1 MSNVITIQGAPAAGP
16 GTLHVLQAGPESAK
30 RVLVL
35 IAGRGESAG
44 GLRLVARDL
53 VDRVPN
59 LQVWAIARRQHNLAD
74 LKGFRA
80 GGDEAVRYYLD
91 TGYVEQDAASA
102 PYAAQ
107 WGLDLE
113 LRDVREVVLAARA
126 GGRRE
131 VVLGGHS
138 LGATAVLDYAAW
150 DFDGV
155 PGYTDLHGMMLL
167 DGGVRDALSGAG
179 IEFSIT
185 ADGVHQWL
193 TEIENGVLFDN
204 ATSLYNNFGD
214 KPEAAALWYQ
224 LVAQQAL
231 AAPHRASVIAH
242 RLPDA
247 IRPDRELTNAGL
259 LGWLVD
265 EHAALP
271 GYAVN
276 SGHLDNGDWV
286 DEGRTPL
293 HRVAT
298 AMAASDVTAWEW
310 YSPHRLA
317 LDYHGTAAYTD
328 DDVTRTLG
336 LPLRHVHAINVPL
349 YAFQSNLTNGTVCTA
364 AEDLVSDTKIPS
376 ISTHTDEAMTHLD
389 ILFAAP
395 EHNSF
400 VRTAVEFLTKLD

>member
-1 MSNVITIQGAPAAGP
+1 MSNVITIAGAPAAGP
-16 GTLHVLQAGPESAK
+16 DTLHVLRTGPESAK

-44 GLRLVARDL
+44 GLRLVAQDL

-59 LQVWAIARRQHNLAD
+59 LQVWAISRRQQNLAD

-80 GGDEAVRYYLD
+80 GGEEAIRYYLD
-91 TGYVEQDAASA
+91 TGYAEQDARSA
-102 PYAAQ
+102 PFAAR

-113 LRDVREVVLAARA
+113 LRDAREVVLAARA

-179 IEFSIT
+179 IDFSIT
-185 ADGVHQWL
+185 ADGVNQWL
-193 TEIENGVLFDN
+193 AQIDDGVYFDN

-224 LVAQQAL
+224 LAAQQAL
-231 AAPHRASVIAH
+231 VAPHAPSAIWH

-265 EHAALP
+265 ENAALP
-271 GYAVN
+271 GYSVD
-276 SGHLDNGDWV
+276 SGHLDGGDWV
-286 DEGRTPL
+286 DDGKTPL

-298 AMAASDVTAWEW
+298 AMAGSDVTAWEW
-310 YSPHRLA
+310 YSPNRLA
-317 LDYHGTAAYTD
+317 LDYHGTAAYAD
-328 DDVTRTLG
+328 DDVARKLG
-336 LPLRHVHAINVPL
+336 LPLRHAHEINVPL

-376 ISTHTDEAMTHLD
+376 IITHTDESMTHLD

-400 VRTAVEFLTKLD
+400 VRTAVTFLTNLD